1 MTLEQ
6 RVAVLEEI
14 FLKLQDYYMSVYSG
28 EEIDALLASAGVPI
42 GITKE
47 YDSVSA
53 MNDDFSSTDVT
64 RGQFVLILTT
74 DTSSEDYG
82 KVYLKGSANWVY
94 VFTLT
99 SLTAIKGPQGPAG
112 KTGAKGADGAEGKNF
127 MVLGYYETLSA
138 LNAAVPSPGTG
149 DTYGVGTE
157 PPYAFYMYDP
167 TISTW
172 RYVGNL
178 QGPAGSQGEKGDKG
192 DKGDTGATG
201 PQGPEGPVGGA
212 SNFVRYDAAQT
223 LTDAQKQQARGNI
236 DADKSTFL
244 GSISRNKI
252 YKIGYFFAGSGSSN
266 RGAVTLRVCDASS
279 YGSENYMLAFLGGTV
294 CAAEYRGVFEPDLVS
309 KIFVYSDP
317 STTGAA
323 KKYIIFATAPDYGD
337 WVAVYTDHEHS
348 FTQDFVDVT
357 NTFSALVDGLNKVWE
372 SVYEY
377 GNPPMQLGVEY
388 RTTERYLGK
397 PVYVRLVSC
406 GSAPSNSLKKID
418 TGLDYTVIDRRLTP
432 TGNMYASSNDN
443 FSIPCESTNV
453 AGENLNIVHGAYR
466 DSGDVKHD
474 AIFIYTTSTTL
485 TGYTVYVVLK
495 YTKTTD

>member
-1 MTLEQ
+1 MTIEQ

-14 FLKLQDYYMSVYSG
+14 FSKLQDYYMSGYSG

-112 KTGAKGADGAEGKNF
+112 KRGAKGADGADGKNF

-167 TISTW
+167 TISNW

-178 QGPAGSQGEKGDKG
+178 QGP
-192 DKGDTGATG
+192 
-201 PQGPEGPVGGA
+201 EGPVGGS

-223 LTDAQKQQARGNI
+223 LTDEQKAQARTNIGADTVQGAVLYTPQTLTDEQKMQARGNI
-236 DADKSTFL
+236 
-244 GSISRNKI
+244 
-252 YKIGYFFAGSGSSN
+252 
-266 RGAVTLRVCDASS
+266 
-279 YGSENYMLAFLGGTV
+279 
-294 CAAEYRGVFEPDLVS
+294 
-309 KIFVYSDP
+309 
-317 STTGAA
+317 
-323 KKYIIFATAPDYGD
+323 
-337 WVAVYTDHEHS
+337 
-348 FTQDFVDVT
+348 
-357 NTFSALVDGLNKVWE
+357 SALNGQFLYAPNAGGQIGWYRITEPFSYYNTSGYLTVSHTWADGGPSELLLGVSSAPNTHGKLQCLRSAGQAN
-372 SVYEY
+372 SVPYISNARLVKIAETYVLDLYVSGMGKNPWNLQLCNCGNNPITLTTPTFISADETLPDGETLAAVMEY
-377 GNPPMQLGVEY
+377 QNPPMLLGVEY
-388 RTTERYLGK
+388 KTTERYLGK
-397 PVYVRLVSC
+397 PVYYKVVNFGNLPDTAGKGVAHGIANVQYMIDVTLQ
-406 GSAPSNSLKKID
+406 GSSGSTFTHNANELSVYANREDVYIKTLINLSN
-418 TGLDYTVIDRRLTP
+418 
-432 TGNMYASSNDN
+432 YA
-443 FSIPCESTNV
+443 V
-453 AGENLNIVHGAYR
+453 YA
-466 DSGDVKHD
+466 
-474 AIFIYTTSTTL
+474 TL
-485 TGYTVYVVLK
+485 R

>member
-1 MTLEQ
+1 MTIEQ

-14 FLKLQDYYMSVYSG
+14 FSKLQDYYMSDYSG

-112 KTGAKGADGAEGKNF
+112 KRGAKGADGADGKNF

-167 TISTW
+167 TISNW

-178 QGPAGSQGEKGDKG
+178 QGPAGPTGGED
-192 DKGDTGATG
+192 
-201 PQGPEGPVGGA
+201 
-212 SNFVRYDAAQT
+212 NFVRYDAAQS
-223 LTDAQKQQARGNI
+223 LTDVQKAQARGNI
-236 DADKSTFL
+236 
-244 GSISRNKI
+244 G
-252 YKIGYFFAGSGSSN
+252 
-266 RGAVTLRVCDASS
+266 
-279 YGSENYMLAFLGGTV
+279 
-294 CAAEYRGVFEPDLVS
+294 
-309 KIFVYSDP
+309 
-317 STTGAA
+317 
-323 KKYIIFATAPDYGD
+323 TAPDGFGLGGSATLLTSADNLDALMKTGWYYYNTSNAPQGTLPTALTPYATLILVSAAGNTCVQEAYDPTDSGLHGTVLRRTIYGVGTGAKIYPWE
-337 WVAVYTDHEHS
+337 WV
-348 FTQDFVDVT
+348 
-357 NTFSALVDGLNKVWE
+357 
-372 SVYEY
+372 
-377 GNPPMQLGVEY
+377 NPFMQLGVEY
-388 RTTERYLGK
+388 RTTERYLDK
-397 PVYVRLVSC
+397 PVYAKLVNFGALPNATQKVVKHNIPNVSSVISVY
-406 GSAPSNSLKKID
+406 GSAQDQAIGVGAFGAQV
-418 TGLDYTVIDRRLTP
+418 TGI
-432 TGNMYASSNDN
+432 NADN
-443 FSIPCESTNV
+443 TNV
-453 AGENLNIVHGAYR
+453 AIWTSADLSNYSAY
-466 DSGDVKHD
+466 V
-474 AIFIYTTSTTL
+474 AM
-485 TGYTVYVVLK
+485 K

>member
-1 MTLEQ
+1 MTIEQ

-14 FLKLQDYYMSVYSG
+14 FSKLQDYYMSDYSG

-112 KTGAKGADGAEGKNF
+112 KRGAKGADGADGKNF

-167 TISTW
+167 TISNW

-178 QGPAGSQGEKGDKG
+178 QGPAGPTGGEN
-192 DKGDTGATG
+192 
-201 PQGPEGPVGGA
+201 
-212 SNFVRYDAAQT
+212 NFVRYDAAQT
-223 LTDAQKQQARGNI
+223 LTDEQKAQARTNIGAATVQGAVLYTPQNLSNVQQQQARENI
-236 DADKSTFL
+236 FAAPADKFPYFAVPTGTAMEKTFEVPRVWRTYLVVSTYAGQL
-244 GSISRNKI
+244 GMWMVLPNDNVVVPIVENS
-252 YKIGYFFAGSGSSN
+252 
-266 RGAVTLRVCDASS
+266 AVTITCEV
-279 YGSENYMLAFLGGTV
+279 G
-294 CAAEYRGVFEPDLVS
+294 
-309 KIFVYSDP
+309 KIH
-317 STTGAA
+317 TKGAQVIT
-323 KKYIIFATAPDYGD
+323 II
-337 WVAVYTDHEHS
+337 
-348 FTQDFVDVT
+348 
-357 NTFSALVDGLNKVWE
+357 
-372 SVYEY
+372 
-377 GNPPMQLGVEY
+377 
-388 RTTERYLGK
+388 YLG
-397 PVYVRLVSC
+397 
-406 GSAPSNSLKKID
+406 NS
-418 TGLDYTVIDRRLTP
+418 
-432 TGNMYASSNDN
+432 
-443 FSIPCESTNV
+443 
-453 AGENLNIVHGAYR
+453 
-466 DSGDVKHD
+466 
-474 AIFIYTTSTTL
+474 
-485 TGYTVYVVLK
+485 
-495 YTKTTD
+495 

>member
-1 MTLEQ
+1 MTIEQ

-14 FLKLQDYYMSVYSG
+14 FAKLRDYYILLYSG

-82 KVYLKGSANWVY
+82 KVYLKGTANWVY

-112 KTGAKGADGAEGKNF
+112 KRGAKGADGADGKNF

-167 TISTW
+167 TISNW

-178 QGPAGSQGEKGDKG
+178 QGPAGPTGGED
-192 DKGDTGATG
+192 
-201 PQGPEGPVGGA
+201 
-212 SNFVRYDAAQT
+212 NFVRYDAAQP
-223 LTDAQKQQARGNI
+223 LADAQKTQARANI
-236 DADKSTFL
+236 GAAKSTFL
-244 GSISRNKI
+244 GNISRNQI
-252 YKIGYFFAGSGSSN
+252 YKIGFFFAGTGSSN
-266 RGAVTLRVCDASS
+266 CGAVTLRVCDASS
-279 YGSENYMLAFLGGTV
+279 YGSENYMLAFLGDTV
-294 CAAEYRGVFEPDLVS
+294 CAAEYHGIFEPDFVS
-309 KIFVYSDP
+309 KISVYSDP

-323 KKYIIFATAPDYGD
+323 KKYIIFATIPNYGD
-337 WVAVYTDHEHS
+337 WAAIYTDHEHS
-348 FTQDFVDVT
+348 FTRDFVDVT
-357 NTFSALVDGLNKVWE
+357 DTFSALVDGLDKVWE

-377 GNPPMQLGVEY
+377 ANPPMQLGVEY

-397 PVYVRLVSC
+397 PVYAKTIDCGTVPLNTQKIVSMGVSGRLNKIRCNAWANSGADAFTIPRKLSGTEVTATAAS
-406 GSAPSNSLKKID
+406 STNNIYISSNTD
-418 TGLDYTVIDRRLTP
+418 TLADYTI
-432 TGNMYASSNDN
+432 YA
-443 FSIPCESTNV
+443 
-453 AGENLNIVHGAYR
+453 
-466 DSGDVKHD
+466 
-474 AIFIYTTSTTL
+474 
-485 TGYTVYVVLK
+485 TVY
-495 YTKTTD
+495 YTKATD

>member
-14 FLKLQDYYMSVYSG
+14 FLKLQDYYMSTYSG

-53 MNDDFSSTDVT
+53 MNSDFSGTDVT
-64 RGQFVLILTT
+64 QGQFVLIVPS

-82 KVYLKGSANWVY
+82 KVYIKSTSNWVY

-99 SLTAIKGPQGPAG
+99 ALTAIKGPQGPAG
-112 KTGAKGADGAEGKNF
+112 KRGAKGADGADGKNF

-167 TISTW
+167 TISNW

-192 DKGDTGATG
+192 DTGATG
-201 PQGPEGPVGGA
+201 PQGPAGPVGGA

-223 LTDAQKQQARGNI
+223 LTDAQKAQARANIAAAPSGFGLGGNSKLLTSDDDVNSI
-236 DADKSTFL
+236 GASGWYTWVSNSVPANAIIVSNITIMRVDAYTPGVKVQTLYGATDGKDFTVQPIVARRMIY
-244 GSISRNKI
+244 GS
-252 YKIGYFFAGSGSSN
+252 KIGAW
-266 RGAVTLRVCDASS
+266 
-279 YGSENYMLAFLGGTV
+279 
-294 CAAEYRGVFEPDLVS
+294 EYV
-309 KIFVYSDP
+309 
-317 STTGAA
+317 
-323 KKYIIFATAPDYGD
+323 
-337 WVAVYTDHEHS
+337 
-348 FTQDFVDVT
+348 
-357 NTFSALVDGLNKVWE
+357 
-372 SVYEY
+372 
-377 GNPPMQLGVEY
+377 NPPMYLGVEY

-397 PVYVRLVSC
+397 PVYVKVVDCGTIADGKQVAHGISNMNRCLSFMGVRAGEPMPQIYNHSLNDAWTSYVMTVDTTNIILAC
-406 GSAPSNSLKKID
+406 GSSA
-418 TGLDYTVIDRRLTP
+418 
-432 TGNMYASSNDN
+432 
-443 FSIPCESTNV
+443 
-453 AGENLNIVHGAYR
+453 AGANCQV
-466 DSGDVKHD
+466 
-474 AIFIYTTSTTL
+474 T
-485 TGYTVYVVLK
+485 LK
-495 YTKTTD
+495 YIKTTD

>member
-1 MTLEQ
+1 MTIEQ

-14 FLKLQDYYMSVYSG
+14 FEKLRDYYILLYSG

-53 MNDDFSSTDVT
+53 MNDDFSSTDVA

-112 KTGAKGADGAEGKNF
+112 KTGAKGADGADGKNF

-167 TISTW
+167 TISNW

-178 QGPAGSQGEKGDKG
+178 QGPAGPTGGED
-192 DKGDTGATG
+192 
-201 PQGPEGPVGGA
+201 
-212 SNFVRYDAAQT
+212 NFVRYDAAQT
-223 LTDAQKQQARGNI
+223 LTDAQKTQARGNI
-236 DADKSTFL
+236 GAAPAGFGLGDSAQLLTSADNLDTLMKNGWYCYSTSNAPQGAL
-244 GSISRNKI
+244 PSALASYATLIHVSAVGNTCVQEAYDTTDSNLHGTVLRRTAYGIGSGAKI
-252 YKIGYFFAGSGSSN
+252 YPW
-266 RGAVTLRVCDASS
+266 
-279 YGSENYMLAFLGGTV
+279 E
-294 CAAEYRGVFEPDLVS
+294 
-309 KIFVYSDP
+309 
-317 STTGAA
+317 
-323 KKYIIFATAPDYGD
+323 
-337 WVAVYTDHEHS
+337 WV
-348 FTQDFVDVT
+348 
-357 NTFSALVDGLNKVWE
+357 
-372 SVYEY
+372 
-377 GNPPMQLGVEY
+377 NPPMYLGVEY

-397 PVYVRLVSC
+397 PVYVKVVNFGALPANNNKVIQHGISNYVQAIKYDLV
-406 GSAPSNSLKKID
+406 GA
-418 TGLDYTVIDRRLTP
+418 
-432 TGNMYASSNDN
+432 NDN
-443 FSIPCESTNV
+443 ACMTNFPGV
-453 AGENLNIVHGAYR
+453 SGIYSGAV
-466 DSGDVKHD
+466 DITIITTSDVSGKSVNV
-474 AIFIYTTSTTL
+474 IIYYTTS
-485 TGYTVYVVLK
+485 
-495 YTKTTD
+495 

>member
-1 MTLEQ
+1 MTIEQ

-14 FLKLQDYYMSVYSG
+14 FSKLQDYYMSGYSG

-53 MNDDFSSTDVT
+53 MNSDFSGTDVT

-112 KTGAKGADGAEGKNF
+112 KRGAKGADGADGKNF

-167 TISTW
+167 TISNW

-178 QGPAGSQGEKGDKG
+178 QGP
-192 DKGDTGATG
+192 
-201 PQGPEGPVGGA
+201 EGPVGGS

-223 LTDAQKQQARGNI
+223 LTDEQKAQARGNI
-236 DADKSTFL
+236 GAADNSYTGGRKQNGTLVNASFTTQGWYRIVTGAF
-244 GSISRNKI
+244 R
-252 YKIGYFFAGSGSSN
+252 SG
-266 RGAVTLRVCDASS
+266 GILTVQHS
-279 YGSENYMLAFLGGTV
+279 YGSGGPS
-294 CAAEYRGVFEPDLVS
+294 ALKLLVS
-309 KIFVYSDP
+309 MN
-317 STTGAA
+317 G
-323 KKYIIFATAPDYGD
+323 YGN
-337 WVAVYTDHEHS
+337 AIKCIEYTDYES
-348 FTQDFVDVT
+348 SAITNVRMVSNASGQYFIDVYYRFNVSNNGAIDFISTGQVEATVQEPVFIAADDT
-357 NTFSALVDGLNKVWE
+357 LPDGETLLTTM
-372 SVYEY
+372 EY
-377 GNPPMQLGVEY
+377 LNPPMLLGVEY

-397 PVYVRLVSC
+397 PVYVKAVDCGNLPAPGSTKNVSHSISGC
-406 GSAPSNSLKKID
+406 LPIMVTAQMSNSNTIPWLGKF
-418 TGLDYTVIDRRLTP
+418 TV
-432 TGNMYASSNDN
+432 GADN
-443 FSIPCESTNV
+443 T
-453 AGENLNIVHGAYR
+453 NIVLYSPA
-466 DSGDVKHD
+466 DTSDFSGLTAM
-474 AIFIYTTSTTL
+474 AI
-485 TGYTVYVVLK
+485 LK

>member
-1 MTLEQ
+1 MTIEQ

-14 FLKLQDYYMSVYSG
+14 FAKLRDYYVLLYSG

-82 KVYLKGSANWVY
+82 KVYLKGTANWVY

-112 KTGAKGADGAEGKNF
+112 KTGAKGADGADGKNF

-167 TISTW
+167 TISNW

-178 QGPAGSQGEKGDKG
+178 QGPAGPTGGED
-192 DKGDTGATG
+192 
-201 PQGPEGPVGGA
+201 
-212 SNFVRYDAAQT
+212 NFVRYDAAQS
-223 LTDAQKQQARGNI
+223 LTDAQKQQARNNI
-236 DADKSTFL
+236 SAMQGIESTDYPGCNYAL
-244 GSISRNKI
+244 NGS
-252 YKIGYFFAGSGSSN
+252 
-266 RGAVTLRVCDASS
+266 
-279 YGSENYMLAFLGGTV
+279 TV
-294 CAAEYRGVFEPDLVS
+294 EW
-309 KIFVYSDP
+309 I
-317 STTGAA
+317 
-323 KKYIIFATAPDYGD
+323 
-337 WVAVYTDHEHS
+337 
-348 FTQDFVDVT
+348 
-357 NTFSALVDGLNKVWE
+357 
-372 SVYEY
+372 
-377 GNPPMQLGVEY
+377 NPPMQLGVEY

-397 PVYVRLVSC
+397 PVYVKVVDCGDFVSDKTV
-406 GSAPSNSLKKID
+406 SWTD
-418 TGLDYTVIDRRLTP
+418 TLSEVI
-432 TGNMYASSNDN
+432 GIAGINVSS
-443 FSIPCESTNV
+443 
-453 AGENLNIVHGAYR
+453 YR
-466 DSGDVKHD
+466 MTFPDSYISGDKIVLRGSDPWGGTIQACVKY
-474 AIFIYTTSTTL
+474 I
-485 TGYTVYVVLK
+485 
-495 YTKTTD
+495 KTTD

>member
-1 MTLEQ
+1 MTIEQ

-14 FLKLQDYYMSVYSG
+14 FSKLQDYYMSGYSG

-112 KTGAKGADGAEGKNF
+112 KRGAKGADGADGKNF

-167 TISTW
+167 TISNW

-178 QGPAGSQGEKGDKG
+178 QGP
-192 DKGDTGATG
+192 
-201 PQGPEGPVGGA
+201 EGPVGGS
-212 SNFVRYDAAQT
+212 SNFVRYDAAQS

-236 DADKSTFL
+236 AAAPDGYGL
-244 GSISRNKI
+244 GTT
-252 YKIGYFFAGSGSSN
+252 
-266 RGAVTLRVCDASS
+266 AVTLTASDDLDNVSGSGWYYWGSSIPANAPSLLHFDSTPGYCSMFIISDVQIVFS
-279 YGSENYMLAFLGGTV
+279 YNDRNNIAIRSKNNSGFIPW
-294 CAAEYRGVFEPDLVS
+294 EYVNP
-309 KIFVYSDP
+309 
-317 STTGAA
+317 
-323 KKYIIFATAPDYGD
+323 
-337 WVAVYTDHEHS
+337 
-348 FTQDFVDVT
+348 
-357 NTFSALVDGLNKVWE
+357 ALK
-372 SVYEY
+372 
-377 GNPPMQLGVEY
+377 PGVEY

-397 PVYVRLVSC
+397 PVYVKVVDC
-406 GSAPSNSLKKID
+406 GNLPASGLKNIAHGIANCKPIHVYGEMSNGNTLPYAVGTNYYISADGSYIQIYVTGDLSNQ
-418 TGLDYTVIDRRLTP
+418 TVKATI
-432 TGNMYASSNDN
+432 
-443 FSIPCESTNV
+443 
-453 AGENLNIVHGAYR
+453 
-466 DSGDVKHD
+466 
-474 AIFIYTTSTTL
+474 
-485 TGYTVYVVLK
+485 K

>member
-1 MTLEQ
+1 MTIEQ
-6 RVAVLEEI
+6 RVAVLEDI
-14 FLKLQDYYMSVYSG
+14 FAKLRDYYILLYSG

-112 KTGAKGADGAEGKNF
+112 KTGAKGADGADGKNF

-167 TISTW
+167 TISNW

-178 QGPAGSQGEKGDKG
+178 QGPAGPTGGED
-192 DKGDTGATG
+192 
-201 PQGPEGPVGGA
+201 
-212 SNFVRYDAAQT
+212 NFVRYDAAQT
-223 LTDAQKQQARGNI
+223 LTDAQKQQARSNI
-236 DADKSTFL
+236 GAAPSGFGWGEEL
-244 GSISRNKI
+244 PHIVSI
-252 YKIGYFFAGSGSSN
+252 
-266 RGAVTLRVCDASS
+266 
-279 YGSENYMLAFLGGTV
+279 
-294 CAAEYRGVFEPDLVS
+294 AAEVDAITANSIVRYAND
-309 KIFVYSDP
+309 
-317 STTGAA
+317 ST
-323 KKYIIFATAPDYGD
+323 
-337 WVAVYTDHEHS
+337 
-348 FTQDFVDVT
+348 
-357 NTFSALVDGLNKVWE
+357 NLVDGDSGSYTRYAIVVTYTVNVTDKAQDVYCYGGGAHGDVMLHRGRYGNTWLPWE
-372 SVYEY
+372 WV
-377 GNPPMQLGVEY
+377 NPPMQLGVEY

-397 PVYVRLVSC
+397 PVYAQLVNL
-406 GSAPSNSLKKID
+406 GAAPSPDTSKRTNITNAIYISLEG
-418 TGLDYTVIDRRLTP
+418 TLDY
-432 TGNMYASSNDN
+432 SS
-443 FSIPCESTNV
+443 
-453 AGENLNIVHGAYR
+453 YR
-466 DSGDVKHD
+466 QVLPIFAADGSLAFQIKNSGD
-474 AIFIYTTSTTL
+474 AIVAQSL
-485 TGYTVYVVLK
+485 HG
-495 YTKTTD
+495 TTDYSSQNVHVLAKYIKSTD